1 MKKPSKLTNYILF
14 LDESGKSKLSDSSGS
29 FLLCGIVID
38 RDLHFALSN
47 YMVSLKGKSNIS
59 AEENIHAYDLF
70 ENEKVRDR
78 FVKKGDID
86 EFFDRFCILIQ
97 GAEIQCWTV
106 RVKKGEFQKMVSKA
120 AKRIGWSE
128 KRLLNYLKQ
137 EGLHDFLYEALSRK
151 LILEFGHFLEKQ
163 DAVGEVIAESRRWDD
178 HAVLQAFVDST
189 DSSKFQVGTRYRA
202 WSEYSFRRLHSL
214 VFQNKKG
221 LSFGLEVADLFAWAH
236 FNNHHGLA
244 RTYESSA
251 KEKRIRARLKRVD
264 EVMKKTLIKDG
275 VEEMTATKIKSVAED
290 RVSKFTDILHSAGK

>member
-1 MKKPSKLTNYILF
+1 MKISSKLTNYILF
-14 LDESGKSKLSDSSGS
+14 LDESGKSKLSDPSDS

-38 RDLHFALSN
+38 QDLHFALSN

-78 FVKKGDID
+78 FLKKGDIE
-86 EFFDRFCILIQ
+86 EFFNRFCMLIQ

-106 RVKKGEFQKMVSKA
+106 RVKKGEFQQMVRKA

-128 KRLLNYLKQ
+128 KRVLNYLKQ

-189 DSSKFQVGTRYRA
+189 DSSKFEEGTHYHS
-202 WSEYSFRRLHSL
+202 WSKYSFRRLHSL

-244 RTYESSA
+244 RTYKSSA
-251 KEKRIRARLKRVD
+251 KEKRIRTRLKRVD

-275 VEEMTATKIKSVAED
+275 VEEMTTTKIKSVAED
-290 RVSKFTDILHSAGK
+290 RVSKFTDILRSAGK